1 MGPVALLNGKIID
14 INEKIIQLEDRGHQ
28 FGDGVYEVTRV
39 YNGRPFALKPHM
51 DRLFRS
57 LRELRI
63 PATYTFEEL
72 ADFHQTLIRE
82 SGLTEAA
89 IYLQITRGVAPRTH
103 AFPDASV
110 PCLTMTIRPT
120 KTNVELQTSGAK
132 GVYAPDE
139 RWLRCDIKSINLLGN
154 ILAKQRS
161 KEAGA
166 FEAVQVRDGLVT
178 EGSSSNFY
186 IVKDGVIW
194 THPVSN
200 LILRGVTRTILVE
213 KIFPE
218 LGLTVIEKQ
227 FDLPFARKADE
238 TFLSGTNTEIMPL
251 VRMDNDQVGDG
262 KPGPVTRKIIDAY
275 NAVVIKECGAK

>member
-39 YNGRPFALKPHM
+39 YSGRPFALKPHM

-72 ADFHQTLIRE
+72 ADFHQALIQE
-82 SGLTEAA
+82 SGYTDAA

-120 KTNVELQTSGAK
+120 KTNIELQRSGAK
-132 GVYAPDE
+132 AVYAPDE

-166 FEAVQVRDGLVT
+166 FEAVQVRDGIVT
-178 EGSSSNFY
+178 EGSSSNFF
-186 IVKDGVIW
+186 IVKDGVLW

-200 LILRGVTRTILVE
+200 LILRGITRTILLE
-213 KIFPE
+213 QLAPK
-218 LGLTVIEKQ
+218 LGLTAIEKQ
-227 FDLPFARKADE
+227 FDQAFAQKADE
-238 TFLSGTNTEIMPL
+238 AFLTGTNTEIMPL
-251 VRMDNDQVGDG
+251 VRIDNNQVGDG
-262 KPGPVTRKIIDAY
+262 KPGPVTQRIIDAY
-275 NAVVIKECGAK
+275 NAIVIKECGAK